1 MALND
6 RGFSHLQL
14 IPQDLSPEFIDV
26 QITNVYTDIKVV
38 PSKLKFGHWLSLLKM
53 VMNPLRVLFVKEL

>member
-14 IPQDLSPEFIDV
+14 IPITGFRLEFIDV
-26 QITNVYTDIKVV
+26 QITNVYTDIKWYSQTKVWA
-38 PSKLKFGHWLSLLKM
+38 SIGCTLLKM
-53 VMNPLRVLFVKEL
+53 VMNPDVHCL